1 MDNIRLHEMI
11 INDPYLKECYELKAK
26 LIGSLTPKILF
37 NLVTEKMEYVHED
50 DNLKKIDELIEKRIE
65 SLKIK

>member
-1 MDNIRLHEMI
+1 MDDIRLHE
-11 INDPYLKECYELKAK
+11 INVNDAYLKGCYELKAK

-37 NLVTEKMEYVHED
+37 NLITEELEYVYED